1 MAREDLHFR
10 LRIPEDLKRRV
21 DEAAKSNH
29 RSMTAEIIA
38 RLETSF
44 NRATMDGGPEDITI
58 SVPLSA
64 DLSDDEVR
72 MNLAE
77 VAEILGQIV
86 NKKND
91 TD

>member
-1 MAREDLHFR
+1 MN
-10 LRIPEDLKRRV
+10 
-21 DEAAKSNH
+21 S
-29 RSMTAEIIA
+29 EIVA